1 MKTELQNDMK
11 GFGGQKCNK
20 NKALHASYI
29 DVNSIKNSNTEFFL
43 STAIQPSN
51 SSSSFCENQVNL
63 AEIGLIHKISDRKDL
78 FQLLIKSV
86 CPSIYGHEL
95 VKTGLVLCLFGG
107 TDYRLK
113 NKGEFADFL
122 FAGNEKN
129 GPVVNEEDDEKA
141 QPSIRPD
148 IHLLMVGDPGLGK
161 SQMLKHII
169 NVAPRGVYVC
179 GNSTTN
185 AGLTAT
191 LIRD

>member
-20 NKALHASYI
+20 NRALHASYI

-43 STAIQPSN
+43 STTVNPAAGPNSN
-51 SSSSFCENQVNL
+51 FYDNKVNL
-63 AEIGLIHKISDRKDL
+63 AELNLIHKISERKDL
-78 FQLLIKSV
+78 FPLLIKSV

-122 FAGNEKN
+122 ICR
-129 GPVVNEEDDEKA
+129 DEK
-141 QPSIRPD
+141 SGTT
-148 IHLLMVGDPGLGK
+148 GDEEMDDDK
-161 SQMLKHII
+161 
-169 NVAPRGVYVC
+169 A
-179 GNSTTN
+179 
-185 AGLTAT
+185 
-191 LIRD
+191 